1 MVLHDLSV
9 SRNMRLLSSD
19 AGFTNAE
26 NGFSHNSRR
35 VDKVMEYI
43 NRHFDKELTLSET
56 AKIAAMTEVAFSRFL
71 KIKQVKLFID
81 TLNEIRPGHA
91 SRMLID
97 TSYKYYR
104 GGLQMRRL
112 II

>member
-1 MVLHDLSV
+1 MSVLHDLSV
-9 SRNMRLLSSD
+9 SRNMRLLSD

-26 NGFSHNSRR
+26 NGFSYNSRR

-71 KIKQVKLFID
+71 KIKQVKLLS
-81 TLNEIRPGHA
+81 TR
-91 SRMLID
+91 S
-97 TSYKYYR
+97 TK
-104 GGLQMRRL
+104 
-112 II
+112 